1 MLKYVIRLGNNAVH
15 TNKRI
20 TRADAIL
27 SLKNLFEFC
36 DWIDYS
42 YSHEYEQHTFDETL
56 VPTGEE
62 KRVKPEV
69 LKALYDD
76 VTSKDEK
83 LAKLMAE
90 NELLRQQMSVVRQN
104 NEKTR
109 EFHVDTLTEAE
120 TRSKLIDIDL

>member
-1 MLKYVIRLGNNAVH
+1 MPYNDQISSLIHEDSFQRIIDPRLFFMLKYVIRLGNNAVH

-27 SLKNLFEFC
+27 SLKNLF
-36 DWIDYS
+36 
-42 YSHEYEQHTFDETL
+42 
-56 VPTGEE
+56 
-62 KRVKPEV
+62 
-69 LKALYDD
+69 DD